1 MSAFRLASFV
11 LAVSLAGCAV
21 LPNSVRPEIEHMSH
35 LTQHEPFTSHPTH
48 DSASI
53 AWLLAHWD
61 VTHHGYVE
69 VGEGFILN
77 HSSPGAGIGYGEI
90 GGPREQFTAR
100 FGLIIPV
107 KP

>member
-1 MSAFRLASFV
+1 
-11 LAVSLAGCAV
+11 V
-21 LPNSVRPEIEHMSH
+21 LPNSLRPEIEHMSH

-61 VTHHGYVE
+61 VTRHGYVE

-77 HSSPGAGIGYGEI
+77 HESPGPGVGYGEI
-90 GGPREQFTAR
+90 GGPREQFVAR